1 MGDQTKRRA
10 HFGEDRSISPNPRHI
25 ALGGSRHVL
34 GRSRSEEIEII
45 RLGWIGDSM
54 I

>member
-1 MGDQTKRRA
+1 MGGQTERRA

-25 ALGGSRHVL
+25 ALAGSRHVL
-34 GRSRSEEIEII
+34 GRSRPEEIEII